1 VVKRIKEIDGI
12 NMTTPE
18 GSMFALP
25 DCPAAHGEV
34 WKDDVDFLVQL
45 MKEEHIGFVP
55 GSNYYSLGHFR
66 VGFLSSDEN
75 LKIGFD
81 KLEKFMKRHT

>member
-1 VVKRIKEIDGI
+1 
-12 NMTTPE
+12 
-18 GSMFALP
+18 
-25 DCPAAHGEV
+25 
-34 WKDDVDFLVQL
+34 
-45 MKEEHIGFVP
+45 MKEELIGFVP

-75 LKIGFD
+75 LRIGFD